1 MKDALIKFLSKIDSL
16 TSREI
21 KELADL
27 MTVKEIKKNTT
38 IVKQGQICN
47 LCYFVLKGCL
57 RQYVVLEGVEK
68 TTAFYT
74 EVEAVNFFTSFTT
87 KTASESYLIALED
100 SILLVGNPESEADMY
115 KSFPK
120 LEQVVR
126 RMMEQDFGKTQDS
139 FARFITSTPEERYL
153 NLLKDRPQLA
163 QRVPQHQLASYLG
176 ITPESLSRIRK
187 RIIPK

>member
-74 EVEAVNFFTSFTT
+74 EEEAVNFFTSFTT
-87 KTASESYLIALED
+87 KTASESYLMTLED

-187 RIIPK
+187 RIITK

>member
-16 TSREI
+16 TSGEI

-74 EVEAVNFFTSFTT
+74 EEDAVNFFTSFTT

-187 RIIPK
+187 RIITK

>member
-57 RQYVVLEGVEK
+57 RKYVVLEGVEK

-74 EVEAVNFFTSFTT
+74 EEEAVNFFTSFTT
-87 KTASESYLIALED
+87 KTASESYLMALED
-100 SILLVGNPESEADMY
+100 SLVLVGNPESEADMY

>member
-16 TSREI
+16 TSGEI

-74 EVEAVNFFTSFTT
+74 EEEAVNFFTSFTT
-87 KTASESYLIALED
+87 KTASESYLMTLED
-100 SILLVGNPESEADMY
+100 SILLVGNPESEADVY

>member
-16 TSREI
+16 TSGEI

-57 RQYVVLEGVEK
+57 RKYVVLEGVEK

-74 EVEAVNFFTSFTT
+74 EEEAVNFFTSFTT
-87 KTASESYLIALED
+87 KTASESYLMTLED
-100 SILLVGNPESEADMY
+100 SILLVGNPESEADVY

>member
-187 RIIPK
+187 RIITK

>member
-16 TSREI
+16 TSGEI

-74 EVEAVNFFTSFTT
+74 EEEAVNFFTSFTT
-87 KTASESYLIALED
+87 KTASESYLMTLED
-100 SILLVGNPESEADMY
+100 SILLVGNPELEADVY